1 MKIGEKAMQRLPAT
15 ATRRASR
22 RGAGGAGFLSDGARE
37 RVTPSMVR
45 PTTVEHQRWFLCPI
59 R

>member
-15 ATRRASR
+15 AMRRGSR
-22 RGAGGAGFLSDGARE
+22 RGTGGAGFPADGARE
-37 RVTPSMVR
+37 LVTPSMVR
-45 PTTVEHQRWFLCPI
+45 PATVEHQRRFLRPI